1 MGIKVYRVCLIH
13 VSVKVEWYPLY
24 GPKSLFKFGEKR
36 PIVCCCTHEQKM
48 NFEGFTQNGCYGNQS
63 QPLEVLFDSTDA
75 NNPYPF
81 TKQDLIVKQAYLASF
96 CFVLRFETKFW
107 QLTLVS
113 SVFYRPLLEITSF
126 HTTPIGQI
134 IPCRVAEAKM
144 FQFFGLYHHNSISL

>member
-1 MGIKVYRVCLIH
+1 M
-13 VSVKVEWYPLY
+13 YPLY
-24 GPKSLFKFGEKR
+24 GPKRLFKFHEKR
-36 PIVCCCTHEQKM
+36 PIVRYCTHEQKM
-48 NFEGFTQNGCYGNQS
+48 NFEGFTQNDCYGNQP
-63 QPLEVLFDSTDA
+63 QPFEVVFYSIDA
-75 NNPYPF
+75 NTSCSF